1 MNHTSMTHGKLIDIL
16 KKQKPKVKVY
26 MSLGFVE
33 VKRTEIIQHLSKYNP
48 LSTVMVELK
57 GEEVLLR

>member
-1 MNHTSMTHGKLIDIL
+1 MNHTSMTHGKLIDLL

-33 VKRTEIIQHLSKYNP
+33 VKRTEIIQRLSKYNP
-48 LSTVMVELK
+48 LSTVMVEIK